1 MLPLFLMHMGKT
13 AKDYYLTEVDKL
25 PDSIYG
31 MHDYMGEDGI
41 KAHQHHKDQLLYT
54 EGGLV
59 HVKVQGVT
67 YFLPARH
74 YMWIPAGLEHS
85 IHPGSTAVIMRNLYF
100 PFEQSDDSFFTQAGI
115 YPVNELLLQ
124 MLIFSNQWDGDIVPE
139 NKIAFGFVSSLRDI
153 LPQLSQHQ
161 LPLILPMPSHP
172 RLIQVINYMEQNMPN
187 GIILPQ
193 LAQHFGFSERSLS
206 RLFKN
211 DVGMSFIQYHTI
223 QRMLK
228 ALELLLSNSIS
239 VKETVA
245 LVGYNSIPTFSATFR
260 KIVGISPSAY
270 LKLGNGFRRQTT
282 NGLNR

>member
-1 MLPLFLMHMGKT
+1 MLPLFLMHMGKI

-25 PDSIYG
+25 PDSIYC

-85 IHPGSTAVIMRNLYF
+85 IHPGATTVIMRNLYF
-100 PFEQSDDSFFTQAGI
+100 PFAQSDDSFFAQAGI

-139 NKIAFGFVSSLRDI
+139 NKLAFGFVSSLRAI
-153 LPQLSQHQ
+153 LPQLSQYP

-172 RLIQVINYMEQNMPN
+172 RLIQVIHYMEQNMQN
-187 GIILPQ
+187 GIVLPQ
-193 LAQHFGFSERSLS
+193 LAQQFGFSERSLS

-211 DVGMSFIQYHTI
+211 DVSMSFIQYHTI

-228 ALELLLSNSIS
+228 ALELLLTNKIS

-270 LKLGNGFRRQTT
+270 LKLGDGFGHQTT